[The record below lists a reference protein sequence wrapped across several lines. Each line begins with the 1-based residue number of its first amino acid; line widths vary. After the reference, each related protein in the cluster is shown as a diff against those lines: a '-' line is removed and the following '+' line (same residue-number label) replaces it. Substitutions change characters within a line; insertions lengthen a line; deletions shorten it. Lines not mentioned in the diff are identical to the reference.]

1 MERGEWQFVT
11 ALLYRVSVHHHL
23 LIIIAVHYHPRRALV
38 RIASSGSGVFAFVT
52 LGRFSEISR
61 LSTFPPRLQFHMV
74 EHLCQFS
81 LMLVSVAAE
90 RGTISFRH

>member
-1 MERGEWQFVT
+1 MERGEWQFVI
-11 ALLYRVSVHHHL
+11 ALLFRVSVHHHL

-61 LSTFPPRLQFHMV
+61 LSTFFPR
-74 EHLCQFS
+74 
-81 LMLVSVAAE
+81 
-90 RGTISFRH
+90 